1 MPRLSASGLSASGL
15 LALAGACALA
25 GCGIPNTVLDEGR
38 IRAAT
43 EAHFGS
49 ARFPIDVGPV
59 IQSGDHA
66 IADWTQGDFGGR
78 ALFERGSHG
87 WMLLL
92 CSGDSIRRAEN
103 LQRAGVPAFNAGWIA
118 DRLAKAEAALPPERL
133 ARMKRFV
140 GTAQDHE
147 RYLKTLETR

>member
-1 MPRLSASGLSASGL
+1 MGA
-15 LALAGACALA
+15 LALAGCA
-25 GCGIPNTVLDEGR
+25 IQNPVVDEGR
-38 IRAAT
+38 IREAT

-49 ARFPIDVGPV
+49 PLAPIDVGPV
-59 IQSGDHA
+59 VVSGDHA

-78 ALFERGSHG
+78 ALFERGAYG

-103 LQRAGVPAFNAGWIA
+103 LKRAGVPDFNAGWIA
-118 DRLAKAEAALPPERL
+118 DQLASAEAKLPPERL

-140 GTAQDHE
+140 GTAADHE
-147 RYLKTLETR
+147 AYLKTLGD

>member
-1 MPRLSASGLSASGL
+1 MLVGA
-15 LALAGACALA
+15 LALAGCA
-25 GCGIPNTVLDEGR
+25 IQNPVVDEGR
-38 IRAAT
+38 IREAT

-49 ARFPIDVGPV
+49 PLAPIDVGPV
-59 IQSGDHA
+59 VVSGDHA

-78 ALFERGSHG
+78 ALFERGAYG

-103 LQRAGVPAFNAGWIA
+103 LKRAGVPDFNAGWIA
-118 DRLAKAEAALPPERL
+118 DQLASAEAKLPPERL

-140 GTAQDHE
+140 GTAADHE
-147 RYLKTLETR
+147 AYLKTLGD

>member
-1 MPRLSASGLSASGL
+1 MMGSA
-15 LALAGACALA
+15 LALAS
-25 GCGIPNTVLDEGR
+25 CGIPNTVLDESR
-38 IRAAT
+38 VRDAT

-49 ARFPIDVGPV
+49 PRFPIDVGPV
-59 IQSGDHA
+59 VISGDHA

-87 WMLLL
+87 WGLLL

-103 LQRAGVPAFNAGWIA
+103 LARAGVPDFNAQWIA
-118 DRLAKAEAALPPERL
+118 DRLATAEAQLPPDRL

-147 RYLKTLETR
+147 NYLRTLETK

>member
-1 MPRLSASGLSASGL
+1 MLRFLGM
-15 LALAGACALA
+15 AGAFALA
-25 GCGIPNTVLDEGR
+25 GCGIPNTVVDKGR
-38 IRAAT
+38 IAQAT

-49 ARFPIDVGPV
+49 ARFPIELGPV
-59 IQSGDHA
+59 VISGDHA

-78 ALFERGSHG
+78 ALFERGTYG
-87 WMLLL
+87 WMLVL

-103 LQRAGVPAFNAGWIA
+103 LKRAGVPDFNAGWIA
-118 DRLAKAEAALPPERL
+118 DRLAKAEAELPSENL

-147 RYLKTLETR
+147 NYLKTLEGK

>member
-1 MPRLSASGLSASGL
+1 MLVGA
-15 LALAGACALA
+15 LALAGCA
-25 GCGIPNTVLDEGR
+25 IQNPVVDEGR
-38 IRAAT
+38 IREAT

-49 ARFPIDVGPV
+49 PLAPIEVGPV
-59 IQSGDHA
+59 VVSGDHA
-66 IADWTQGDFGGR
+66 IADWTQGAFGGR

-103 LQRAGVPAFNAGWIA
+103 LKRAGVPDFNAGWIA
-118 DRLAKAEAALPPERL
+118 DQLASAEAKLPPERL

-140 GTAQDHE
+140 GTAADHE
-147 RYLKTLETR
+147 AYLKTLGD

>member
-1 MPRLSASGLSASGL
+1 MRSWP
-15 LALAGACALA
+15 ALAGALALA
-25 GCGIPNTVLDEGR
+25 GCGIPNTVVDEGR
-38 IRAAT
+38 IREAT

-49 ARFPIDVGPV
+49 PLAPIEIGPV
-59 IQSGDHA
+59 VLSGDHA

-103 LQRAGVPAFNAGWIA
+103 LKRAGVPDFNAGWIA
-118 DRLAKAEAALPPERL
+118 DQLAKAEARLPPQRL
-133 ARMKRFV
+133 ARMKRFT
-140 GTAQDHE
+140 GTARDHE
-147 RYLKTLETR
+147 NYLKTLGAK

>member
-1 MPRLSASGLSASGL
+1 M
-15 LALAGACALA
+15 AGALALA
-25 GCGIPNTVLDEGR
+25 GCGIQNPVVEEAR
-38 IRAAT
+38 IRTAT

-59 IQSGDHA
+59 VVSGDHA

-78 ALFERGSHG
+78 ALFERGSYG

-103 LQRAGVPAFNAGWIA
+103 MKRAGVPDFNAGWIA
-118 DRLAKAEAALPPERL
+118 DQLAKAEAELPPARL

-147 RYLKTLETR
+147 NYLKTLEAS

>member
-1 MPRLSASGLSASGL
+1 MMGSA
-15 LALAGACALA
+15 LALAS
-25 GCGIPNTVLDEGR
+25 CGIPNTVLDESR
-38 IRAAT
+38 VRDAT

-49 ARFPIDVGPV
+49 PRFPIDVGPV
-59 IQSGDHA
+59 VISGDHA

-87 WMLLL
+87 WGLLL

-103 LQRAGVPAFNAGWIA
+103 LARAGVPDFNAQWIA
-118 DRLAKAEAALPPERL
+118 DRLATAEAQLPSERL

-147 RYLKTLETR
+147 NYLRTLETK

>member
-1 MPRLSASGLSASGL
+1 MHRW
-15 LALAGACALA
+15 LALAGAIALA
-25 GCGIPNTVLDEGR
+25 GCGIQNTVVEESR
-38 IRAAT
+38 IREAT

-49 ARFPIDVGPV
+49 PRFPIDTGPV
-59 IQSGDHA
+59 VISGNHA

-92 CSGDSIRRAEN
+92 CSGDSIRRAAN
-103 LQRAGVPAFNAGWIA
+103 LRRAGVPDFNAGYIA
-118 DRLAKAEAALPPERL
+118 DQLAEVEAALPRERL

-140 GTAQDHE
+140 GTAADHE
-147 RYLKTLETR
+147 NYIKTLGKNQ

>member
-1 MPRLSASGLSASGL
+1 MMGSA
-15 LALAGACALA
+15 LALAS
-25 GCGIPNTVLDEGR
+25 CGIPNTVLDESR
-38 IRAAT
+38 VRDAT

-49 ARFPIDVGPV
+49 PRFPIDVGLVV
-59 IQSGDHA
+59 ISGDHA

-87 WMLLL
+87 WGLLL

-103 LQRAGVPAFNAGWIA
+103 LARAGVPDFNAQWIA
-118 DRLAKAEAALPPERL
+118 DRLATAEAQLPSERL

-147 RYLKTLETR
+147 NYLRTLETK